1 MTTPSNTQT
10 LTSVGRLGGPIERLL
25 VELALS
31 VLIVLSHFTSECSK
45 ILPMSVS
52 SKPAGV
58 LAAAYTA
65 ATLVSVSIYCFRSK
79 LRLKH
84 KVLVDER
91 EKHRVS
97 MRRSKKVV
105 PFSLFYL
112 PLYAFFSVTGLSKAA
127 LNSFRISLTFVSLNS
142 TCSSAEKEMS
152 NRED

>member
-105 PFSLFYL
+105 LFFLILPSVVRILFRNRSIQSGSRFLSNQPHVRVFKQHLQFS
-112 PLYAFFSVTGLSKAA
+112 
-127 LNSFRISLTFVSLNS
+127 
-142 TCSSAEKEMS
+142 
-152 NRED
+152 REGNVE

>member
-79 LRLKH
+79 PRLKH

-105 PFSLFYL
+105 LFFLILPSVVRILFRNRSIQSGSQFLSNQPHVRVFKQHLQFS
-112 PLYAFFSVTGLSKAA
+112 
-127 LNSFRISLTFVSLNS
+127 
-142 TCSSAEKEMS
+142 
-152 NRED
+152 REGNVE